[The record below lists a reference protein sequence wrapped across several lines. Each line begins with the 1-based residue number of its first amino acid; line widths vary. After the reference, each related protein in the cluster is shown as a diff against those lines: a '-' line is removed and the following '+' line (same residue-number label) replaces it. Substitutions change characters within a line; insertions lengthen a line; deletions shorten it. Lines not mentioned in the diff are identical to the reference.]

1 MKKHILIGV
10 TGGIAAYKACDL
22 VSQLKKQDME
32 VRVMMTSH
40 AAEFVSPLTFTTLSS
55 HPCEV
60 DLFDPSNPDP
70 IAHISLAKWADLVLL
85 IPCTANVLA
94 KVVHGISDDLITTTF
109 LACTCPKWI
118 ACQRIRLPNH

>member
-1 MKKHILIGV
+1 
-10 TGGIAAYKACDL
+10 
-22 VSQLKKQDME
+22 
-32 VRVMMTSH
+32 MMTSH

-94 KVVHGISDDLITTTF
+94 KVVHGISDDLVTTTF
-109 LACTCPKWI
+109 FGLHLSKMDSPGHECSYV
-118 ACQRIRLPNH
+118 

>member
-1 MKKHILIGV
+1 
-10 TGGIAAYKACDL
+10 
-22 VSQLKKQDME
+22 
-32 VRVMMTSH
+32 MMTSH

-94 KVVHGISDDLITTTF
+94 KSCMALVMIWS
-109 LACTCPKWI
+109 
-118 ACQRIRLPNH
+118 QRHFWPAPVQNG